1 MPAKRVRNA
10 GVSDSEAQLSREMRR
25 KKLALFIQ
33 QFEKEGLR
41 VKMSLPSSSVM
52 FVRHVTKMSPP
63 SPRPLTAQERMNELE
78 AKMESTLATIDEVF
92 RVELMKLPL
101 SLQNTRIGD
110 LMRGEPL
117 GRKRTVTDPFV
128 GL

>member
-10 GVSDSEAQLSREMRR
+10 GVSGSEAQLGQEMRR

-52 FVRHVTKMSPP
+52 FVRHVTKMSTCPTC
-63 SPRPLTAQERMNELE
+63 PLTAQERMNELE
-78 AKMESTLATIDEVF
+78 ANMEHTLATIDEVF

-117 GRKRTVTDPFV
+117 GRERTVTDSFV